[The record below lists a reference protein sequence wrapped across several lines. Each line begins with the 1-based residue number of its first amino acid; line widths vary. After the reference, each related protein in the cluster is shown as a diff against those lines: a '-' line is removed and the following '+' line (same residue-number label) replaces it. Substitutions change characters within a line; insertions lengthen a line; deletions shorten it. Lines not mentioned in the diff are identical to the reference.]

1 MNILR
6 RTAPSLPARSAT
18 PTAGQVPATW
28 DPARLFNE
36 LFTWGDPFRAMAP
49 FAEATF
55 AFNPAFEVKETP
67 ESFLFKADLPGM
79 KESDV
84 EIALAGDRLVIKGKR
99 EEEKRDEGTTYYAF
113 ERSFGS
119 FTRTFTLPSN
129 VDVDKAK
136 AELKDGVLTLN
147 IPKKPESKP
156 RTIAVTR

>member
-6 RTAPSLPARSAT
+6 RSAPTSPARPATSAAT
-18 PTAGQVPATW
+18 QVPAVWDPTRLLSEFFTW
-28 DPARLFNE
+28 DP
-36 LFTWGDPFRAMAP
+36 FRTMAP
-49 FAEATF
+49 FADATF

-79 KESDV
+79 KEGDV
-84 EIALAGDRLVIKGKR
+84 EIALSGDRLVIKGNR
-99 EEEKRDEGTTYYAF
+99 EEEKRDESTTFYAF

-119 FTRTFTLPSN
+119 FTRAFTLPSN
-129 VDVDKAK
+129 VDADKAK

-147 IPKKPESKP
+147 VPKKPESKP